1 MSRQDIFKTT
11 KKKIIGISFGI
22 VLVSLLT
29 LAMLTQVFYRAR
41 LFANVDRQLLTHRNM
56 ILNEKIIKGKG
67 EHKEVILPA
76 PLTPDIISFVWKDG
90 EVVDESPHVY
100 FGEGKYPSFPSEE
113 TEGIITLDSD
123 GYYYRGVSFIKEGLV
138 VQLLLNVDAELQSVK
153 QLVRATWLSLLI
165 LLLVTFGLAT
175 YLANKVLK
183 PIRRAYDQQ
192 VFFVQDASHE
202 MRTPLAVI
210 KGQLELLSRHRTDQI
225 EEHFEELAQ
234 VMNEVHALEKLN
246 SDLLF
251 LSKEDVG
258 THLNVEK
265 IELNQFIEE
274 ISEFYEDISEIQDK
288 RFILEKSEVL
298 QSTWVEWDRVKVK
311 RCLTILLE
319 NAFKYTLEC
328 GVITLKVEQENKK
341 IKISVKDTGIGIK
354 DEDQKRIFDR
364 FFRSSDVRG
373 RSIDG
378 SGIGL
383 SLLQS
388 LANTMNIEIKI
399 TSEYGKGSCFTLE
412 IPIQIKA

>member
-56 ILNEKIIKGKG
+56 ILNEKIIKDKG

-100 FGEGKYPSFPSEE
+100 FGKGKYPSFSSEE
-113 TEGIITLDSD
+113 TEGIITLDSE

-138 VQLLLNVDAELQSVK
+138 VQLLLNVDAELQSVQ

-274 ISEFYEDISEIQDK
+274 ISEFYGDISEIQDK

-328 GVITLKVEQENKK
+328 GMITLKVEQENKK